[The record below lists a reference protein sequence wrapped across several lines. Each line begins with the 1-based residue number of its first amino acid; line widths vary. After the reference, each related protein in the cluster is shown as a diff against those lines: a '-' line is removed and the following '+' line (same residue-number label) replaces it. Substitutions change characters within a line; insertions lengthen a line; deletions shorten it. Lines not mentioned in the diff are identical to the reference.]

1 MCFQFL
7 NRHRYDLQRIDPG
20 FQLDILILRTIGQQ
34 GSVFIGQ
41 NTDIMLLGQID
52 DLTIRLCRNL
62 TAEDHFFGLAV
73 HNDSTIEGQDISTVI
88 LQMQFF
94 RQRHHAVSRSARS
107 QHHDLTLLLSPH
119 QCFLC
124 FGCNFF
130 ILVGQRSVQIQNDH
144 FVFRHLKTP
153 YSIFYNNS

>member
-62 TAEDHFFGLAV
+62 TTEDHFLCLTV

-88 LQMQFF
+88 LQM
-94 RQRHHAVSRSARS
+94 
-107 QHHDLTLLLSPH
+107 
-119 QCFLC
+119 
-124 FGCNFF
+124 
-130 ILVGQRSVQIQNDH
+130 
-144 FVFRHLKTP
+144 
-153 YSIFYNNS
+153 